1 MSTASR
7 TAASRVARPSYS
19 AKRPGPTFAEREFHD
34 HQQLRSGNGN
44 PQAQRGKD
52 MTTASGHTRAIR
64 AKKVI
69 GTNVNDT
76 TGHKIG
82 EIQDV
87 MLDKASSNIMFA
99 VVGFG
104 GFLGVA
110 EKYHPIPWSALHYSD
125 AENAYVVN
133 YTKAQLQAA
142 PAASIEELTR
152 NDGLPFR
159 DQSFEYYKA
168 ERYW

>member
-1 MSTASR
+1 
-7 TAASRVARPSYS
+7 
-19 AKRPGPTFAEREFHD
+19 
-34 HQQLRSGNGN
+34 
-44 PQAQRGKD
+44 

-104 GFLGVA
+104 GFLGMA